1 MYQIPIFILG
11 GCAALLIEKIYKK
24 ELTQSKK
31 AINVK
36 ENNQSAKKVSHETI
50 NDHGVDP
57 VNNNGDHSGDH
68 SGSTEKTQH
77 TINEDIPNVD

>member
-1 MYQIPIFILG
+1 
-11 GCAALLIEKIYKK
+11 
-24 ELTQSKK
+24 
-31 AINVK
+31 VK